1 MGFARKVAMPQNN
14 TLIRVVLRTR
24 TVGQCFGTVGEIR
37 ARDGDLLAEGQVRP
51 YGFESAAISDVAA
64 IASDR
69 GYLVLTDPE
78 QIEDAWPEAETP

>member
-1 MGFARKVAMPQNN
+1 MPQNN
-14 TLIRVVLRTR
+14 PPMQVILRTR
-24 TVGQCFGTVGEIR
+24 TVGQAFGTMGEIR
-37 ARDGDLLAEGQVRP
+37 ARNGDLLAQGEVRP
-51 YGFESAAISDVAA
+51 YGFTNAAISDVAA